1 MAFLN
6 IMKNKDIICIS
17 TSDWRRPWGSKQH
30 LMTKLS
36 EYNRVLYIEYQ
47 SSLLDFIRYPGYAF
61 KKLSDINKLRKIS
74 ENIYIY
80 TPIPTFPFGF
90 HSIFINKINQLILG
104 FFLIKLINKL
114 KFKDLVLWFYSP
126 ISAYQIGRMNESAVV
141 YHCIAD
147 FIHEKR
153 NYFRKITINILERC
167 LIQRAHIVLTLTQDL
182 QKRFKELN
190 QNTFYFPSAVNIAY
204 FSEVRSRAGDEPKD
218 ISLITGP
225 RLGVVGYLDGNILD
239 IDLLDYIAKANPG
252 WSIVMIGPLFR
263 KSLSLLKL
271 NKNKNVSFLGEKTPS
286 LIPQYLKYLDV
297 CLIPYMRNEFTHN
310 VSAIKLYEYLA
321 MGKPVVSTFFSD
333 ELAGLET
340 IIGIAEDK
348 KQFLE
353 SIRYFLNCKDD
364 REKLAARINFAAD
377 NSWQKRL
384 DFLADK
390 I

>member
-1 MAFLN
+1 
-6 IMKNKDIICIS
+6 
-17 TSDWRRPWGSKQH
+17 
-30 LMTKLS
+30 
-36 EYNRVLYIEYQ
+36 
-47 SSLLDFIRYPGYAF
+47 
-61 KKLSDINKLRKIS
+61 
-74 ENIYIY
+74 
-80 TPIPTFPFGF
+80 
-90 HSIFINKINQLILG
+90 
-104 FFLIKLINKL
+104 
-114 KFKDLVLWFYSP
+114 
-126 ISAYQIGRMNESAVV
+126 
-141 YHCIAD
+141 
-147 FIHEKR
+147 
-153 NYFRKITINILERC
+153 
-167 LIQRAHIVLTLTQDL
+167 
-182 QKRFKELN
+182 
-190 QNTFYFPSAVNIAY
+190 
-204 FSEVRSRAGDEPKD
+204 
-218 ISLITGP
+218 
-225 RLGVVGYLDGNILD
+225 
-239 IDLLDYIAKANPG
+239 LDYIAKANPG